1 MLLLEAAPPTV
12 LWLLLSRME
21 LAARWKWE
29 GPAMAYARAA
39 LPRLELKDARLEEL
53 PLWSTDL
60 PSLLLDGD
68 LLLSYLR
75 SFLAR
80 SEGDMLGGRAEEP

>member
-1 MLLLEAAPPTV
+1 
-12 LWLLLSRME
+12 ME
-21 LAARWKWE
+21 LAAKWKWE
-29 GPAMAYARAA
+29 GAATAIARAA
-39 LPRLELKDARLEEL
+39 LPRLELKEARLDEL

-68 LLLSYLR
+68 LLLSCLR

-80 SEGDMLGGRAEEP
+80 SEGDMLGGMPEEP

>member
-1 MLLLEAAPPTV
+1 MLAAAVPPAL

-21 LAARWKWE
+21 LAARWKWD
-29 GPAMAYARAA
+29 GAAVVLAA
-39 LPRLELKDARLEEL
+39 LPRLELKEARLDEL

-68 LLLSYLR
+68 LSLSYLR

>member
-1 MLLLEAAPPTV
+1 MLLLEAVPRAL
-12 LWLLLSRME
+12 LWLLLSRIE

-29 GPAMAYARAA
+29 GAAIARAA
-39 LPRLELKDARLEEL
+39 LPRLELKEARLEEL

-68 LLLSYLR
+68 LSLSCLR